1 MSEYA
6 KLKKNGLPK
15 GRRPLPAEEKERRNV
30 LNQKKQESR
39 RRAGIVL
46 QHKYA
51 EEFAELCEAEFK
63 ALLSNS

>member
-6 KLKKNGLPK
+6 KLKMSGLPK

-30 LNQKKQESR
+30 INQKKQEAR

-51 EEFAELCEAEFK
+51 DEFALLCDAEFN
-63 ALLSNS
+63 ALLSQ

>member
-6 KLKKNGLPK
+6 KLKKKGLPK
-15 GRRPLPAEEKERRNV
+15 GRRPLPAEKERRNV

-63 ALLSNS
+63 ALLSQ